1 MLRRGNVFEA
11 AVCSQINFITSV
23 TSMFVC
29 SSCIPRP
36 GLFFPCINNANFP
49 RSSSPARAQASRA
62 LHLQRVT
69 SNGLLCDVTMSLVS
83 NASMDLLSLNQ
94 VEKRNLHMAA
104 VSNLSEHHRSLV

>member
-1 MLRRGNVFEA
+1 MLRRGNVSEA
-11 AVCSQINFITSV
+11 FFYSQITSLLLL

-94 VEKRNLHMAA
+94 VEKRKLHMAS
-104 VSNLSEHHRSLV
+104 VSNLSEYHRSLV